1 MLSYGKSSSAL
12 SLAERIFQPTVYSG
26 MAYVTKARHNDALDT
41 GQSHTESIIMFRKYF
56 INLCSVGDVNMCL
69 SNWSQ
74 DVMTLYVTKDNR
86 VLVSPMYSNYWAHF
100 HSESE
105 EELSSFFFTF

>member
-1 MLSYGKSSSAL
+1 
-12 SLAERIFQPTVYSG
+12 
-26 MAYVTKARHNDALDT
+26 MAYVTKARPNDVLDT
-41 GQSHTESIIMFRKYF
+41 DQSHTGSIIMFRKYF
-56 INLCSVGDVNMCL
+56 INLYSVGDVSMCL